1 MNWGKRAPCFVQRLW
16 ELIRVRLHAQDV
28 DNAVKLNAVDV
39 VSSEASDSVSLGTR
53 RRFRFVD

>member
-1 MNWGKRAPCFVQRLW
+1 M
-16 ELIRVRLHAQDV
+16 RLHAQDV